1 MTLDQ
6 VVETVCEAEI
16 KFVCVERIDEYS
28 QVQSEVRESSRIFC
42 TILSNSQKDE
52 SYPATLYDFLC
63 NRHLGNCQETIRLIR
78 GQIVETFNSKTTQQD
93 TDMDWI

>member
-42 TILSNSQKDE
+42 TILSNSQKAE
-52 SYPATLYDFLC
+52 SYPATLYDFFVTGT
-63 NRHLGNCQETIRLIR
+63 LGTARKR
-78 GQIVETFNSKTTQQD
+78 STRIVAK
-93 TDMDWI
+93 

>member
-28 QVQSEVRESSRIFC
+28 KVQSEVWESARILCNFFKFKE
-42 TILSNSQKDE
+42 SQK
-52 SYPATLYDFLC
+52 YPLTLYYF
-63 NRHLGNCQETIRLIR
+63 
-78 GQIVETFNSKTTQQD
+78 
-93 TDMDWI
+93 

>member
-28 QVQSEVRESSRIFC
+28 QIQSEVRESSRICC
-42 TILSNSQKDE
+42 TILSNSQKDK
-52 SYPATLYDFLC
+52 SYPATLYDFYVTGT
-63 NRHLGNCQETIRLIR
+63 LGTANKRSAR
-78 GQIVETFNSKTTQQD
+78 IVAK
-93 TDMDWI
+93 